1 MDFHSMQQQL
11 LNAFRHIGESSCSKV
26 PHS

>member
-1 MDFHSMQQQL
+1 MDFHSMQRQL

-26 PHS
+26 SHS